1 MKVDHLRLFLAIPLL
16 FLCSGAAHGGDDA
29 SESAVLKELMRR
41 LDSLEEQNK
50 ELRQKLEKSGEAEP
64 AGDELKE
71 QIRVLQKR
79 LDAFEKAGMVRPPDP
94 KDESLF
100 PPHADPLPKDGKTFA
115 DFVTG
120 VVDKRLQSEAQKK
133 LEAEKE
139 AARKKEEEAR
149 KKDAQGYVVGTNKSM
164 TANWNHGLQLTSEDD
179 AFRMHMGGRV
189 DWDNVWYQ
197 PPDKGMRFGNDNN
210 ITLQDGSAFRRMRL
224 RADGR
229 IYDWIDFVFE
239 VNFANIQDFSN
250 QTQEIVVGSVGITD
264 SNLTFREIPFFGNVR
279 VGHFLPP
286 ISLEHMTSSNF
297 TYYMERSPQFDAFIN
312 RFDYASGINFFDTY
326 LNDRVTFASALVRT
340 GSRTINPFGAGAG
353 DGEYGFV
360 LRSTGLPIFK
370 DEGRKLVHFGMAIMQ
385 RTLDNHG
392 TSPGARALVRAG
404 ASRAELPNVIQT
416 GSWFSPDGEW
426 YLNPE
431 FAMVMGRFSLSGEY
445 LWTFA
450 PSSYTKQNAAGAV
463 SDPRGPVNFYGFY
476 VESGYFLT
484 QGDYRRYN
492 RKAGSW
498 DRTTPLE
505 NAWLM
510 RGKNRNTT
518 VGRGAVQ
525 LLARFS
531 YLDLHS
537 GNPVLSPSQGARA
550 GIEKDV
556 TLGMAWYLNPQSNV
570 QVNYVHTQIDSVLP
584 SARGSFDGLGL
595 RFHYDF

>member
-1 MKVDHLRLFLAIPLL
+1 MADPRPT
-16 FLCSGAAHGGDDA
+16 AAGSRA
-29 SESAVLKELMRR
+29 QSEKL
-41 LDSLEEQNK
+41 LDSLEAQNK
-50 ELRQKLEKSGEAEP
+50 ELRQKLEKSESTESP
-64 AGDELKE
+64 SDELKE
-71 QIRVLQKR
+71 QIKVLQKR
-79 LDAFEKAGMVRPPDP
+79 LDAFEKSGTTSGSDPD
-94 KDESLF
+94 DEGIL
-100 PPHADPLPKDGKTFA
+100 PPHVDPLPKDGKTFA
-115 DFVTG
+115 DLVTG
-120 VVDKRLQSEAQKK
+120 VVDKRLQAEALKK
-133 LEAEKE
+133 LEAAKE
-139 AARKKEEEAR
+139 AARKKEQEDR
-149 KKDAQGYVVGTNKSM
+149 KKAAEGYVVGTNRSM
-164 TANWNHGLQLTSEDD
+164 TATWNNGLQFSSEDD

-197 PPDKGMRFGNDNN
+197 APGKNMRFGSDNTT
-210 ITLQDGSAFRRMRL
+210 TLQDGSAFRRMRL

-229 IYDWIDFVFE
+229 LYEWIDFVFE
-239 VNFANIQDFSN
+239 VNFANLQDFSN
-250 QTQEIVVGSVGITD
+250 QTQDIVVGAVGVTD
-264 SNLTFREIPFFGNVR
+264 SNLTFRDIPFVGNVR

-297 TYYMERSPQFDAFIN
+297 VYYMERSPQFDAFIN
-312 RFDYASGINFFDTY
+312 RFDYASGINFFNTY
-326 LNDRVTFASALVRT
+326 LDDRVTFASALVRT

-360 LRSTGLPIFK
+360 LRSTGLPLYK
-370 DEGRKLVHFGMAIMQ
+370 DDGRKLIHFGMALMQ

-404 ASRAELPNVIQT
+404 ASRTELPNVIQT

-431 FAMVMGRFSLSGEY
+431 FAMVMGRFALSAEY
-445 LWTFA
+445 LWTFS
-450 PSSYTKQNAAGAV
+450 PSAYGRQNAGGVV

-484 QGDYRRYN
+484 EGDYRRYN
-492 RKAGSW
+492 RKLGAW
-498 DRTTPLE
+498 DRTAPLE
-505 NAWLM
+505 NAWFM
-510 RGKNRNTT
+510 RGKHRALT

-537 GNPVLSPSQGARA
+537 GNPVLSPSQGART

-556 TLGMAWYLNPQSNV
+556 TLGVAWYLNSQSNF
-570 QVNYVHTQIDSVLP
+570 QVNYVHTQIDSILP